1 MAATK
6 KKTTDLGGFDGPVGE
21 LNAVEHRAPAEE
33 PAPEPVPEPV
43 PAPVIT
49 PDTDDGALRRD
60 MLRVLKGRNLRNT
73 VPTLVDFRMKGSQRR
88 RYTIVDIDRD
98 TVTAA
103 WNLWREAKGSYDHEA
118 FMLMLHDVME
128 SGLPKVYRQVDPLR
142 LEEDGSTAS

>member
-6 KKTTDLGGFDGPVGE
+6 KKTTTDLGGFSEPVGE
-21 LNAVEHRAPAEE
+21 LNAVEHRAPAEG
-33 PAPEPVPEPV
+33 PAPEPEPV
-43 PAPVIT
+43 PAPV
-49 PDTDDGALRRD
+49 PAQVTDDEALRRD

-103 WNLWREAKGSYDHEA
+103 WNMWREAKGSYDHEA

>member
-33 PAPEPVPEPV
+33 PAPEPEPV
-43 PAPVIT
+43 PAQV
-49 PDTDDGALRRD
+49 TDDEALRRD

-142 LEEDGSTAS
+142 LEEDGSTVS